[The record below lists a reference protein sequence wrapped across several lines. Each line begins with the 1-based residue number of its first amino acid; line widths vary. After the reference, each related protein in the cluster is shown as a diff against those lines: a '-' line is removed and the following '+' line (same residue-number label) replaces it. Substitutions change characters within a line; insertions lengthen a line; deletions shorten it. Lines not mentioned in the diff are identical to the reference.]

1 MVKWWT
7 LSPKYIGPVNL
18 RMAQYNI
25 TCQTCG
31 KDFIVTNKWH
41 ITTKNQR
48 YCSHACRNR
57 KNKLNEDYFSQINLS
72 NLHTFGQVI
81 ATSFI
86 HDFQTIYI
94 RSDKSTLEKIQ
105 TALQSDYPIKN
116 SELGKF
122 QIKIQSIK
130 MVNFLLSHGLSTN
143 RYFQEFPPY
152 DILTGLFDTDCYE
165 KVDGVQMFRTP
176 SSKLAME
183 VCYLVGGEII
193 TETFKDVPKGVLGI
207 VYVVVW

>member
-1 MVKWWT
+1 
-7 LSPKYIGPVNL
+7 
-18 RMAQYNI
+18 MAQYHI

-31 KDFIVTNKWH
+31 KDFTVKNKWLV
-41 ITTKNQR
+41 TTLNQR

-57 KNKLNEDYFSQINLS
+57 KNKLNEDYFSQINS
-72 NLHTFGQVI
+72 DNLHTFGQVI
-81 ATSFI
+81 GTSFI

-94 RSDKSTLEKIQ
+94 RSDQLTLQKIQ
-105 TALQSDYPIKN
+105 SKIGSDYPIKN

-152 DILTGLFDTDCYE
+152 DILTGLLDTDCYKE
-165 KVDGVQMFRTP
+165 IDGVQTFRTP
-176 SSKLAME
+176 SSKLALE

-193 TETFKDVPKGVLGI
+193 TETYKDVPKGVLGCDW
-207 VYVVVW
+207 VVVW

>member
-1 MVKWWT
+1 
-7 LSPKYIGPVNL
+7 
-18 RMAQYNI
+18 MAEYHLI
-25 TCQTCG
+25 CQTCG

-41 ITTKNQR
+41 ITHSNQR

-57 KNKLNEDYFSQINLS
+57 KNKLNEDYFCDLTS
-72 NLHTFGQVI
+72 NNYHTFGQVV

-94 RSDKSTLEKIQ
+94 RSDKPTLEKIQ
-105 TALQSDYPIKN
+105 TALQSNYPIKN

-152 DILTGLFDTDCYE
+152 DILQGLLDTDCHKITE
-165 KVDGVQMFRTP
+165 GVHTFRTP
-176 SSKLAME
+176 SSKLALE
-183 VCYLVGGEII
+183 IARLVGGEII
-193 TETFKDVPKGVLGI
+193 TETYKDIPKGVIGCDWI
-207 VYVVVW
+207 VVW